1 MMRNQVPQNVKNNS
15 LVELMSILIITAF
28 FSRAIGA
35 AVLMSLA
42 MLVTFI
48 LILAKAA
55 EKG

>member
-1 MMRNQVPQNVKNNS
+1 
-15 LVELMSILIITAF
+15 MSILIITAF

-42 MLVTFI
+42 MLGVTFI

-55 EKG
+55 EKRG